1 MKHSKNKYHFKHY
14 SHVLKKI
21 QTCFMTFLK
30 MSCCKCGFFFQ
41 WPAFLLLLV
50 NIGDYFRADDSVDQS
65 PGNLSSS
72 SLRRKLFLDVN
83 GSISDSLPS
92 ASPRSPPNSA
102 RGSLE
107 VFSPMDLS
115 PLHSSNPVQTPCAIR
130 CGWLVCHRCASS
142 EYSNHIRNVP
152 LGITY
157 PGNLLSLYV
166 WSQQTPALYLEVDRW
181 ANYLKESQPGLLT
194 ELTRE

>member
-1 MKHSKNKYHFKHY
+1 MG
-14 SHVLKKI
+14 
-21 QTCFMTFLK
+21 
-30 MSCCKCGFFFQ
+30 CCKCGFFFQ
-41 WPAFLLLLV
+41 WPALLLLLV

-92 ASPRSPPNSA
+92 ASPRSPPSSA

-115 PLHSSNPVQTPCAIR
+115 PLHSSNRVQTPCAVR
-130 CGWLVCHRCASS
+130 CGWLACHRCASMWTLKS
-142 EYSNHIRNVP
+142 HQEYSPRHDVCWE
-152 LGITY
+152 
-157 PGNLLSLYV
+157 V
-166 WSQQTPALYLEVDRW
+166 SQFVCVIPADSSSVFR
-181 ANYLKESQPGLLT
+181 G
-194 ELTRE
+194 R